1 MTSAKAGVM
10 RSTTSLS
17 VFRET
22 TMETTEAINQQFLSF
37 ALGNEIFAV
46 NVQQVKE
53 ILDVI
58 NITRVPQMPD
68 YMLGV
73 INLRGSVVPVI
84 DLRSKFGME
93 KQEQSRESCIVVLE
107 IDFDGERVVIG
118 ALTDA
123 VREVLVLASE
133 QIEPPPRLGMKLR
146 SEFIRGMGKQG
157 ENFIIIL
164 DIDKIFSNDELY
176 TINAAEERMNMGE

>member
-1 MTSAKAGVM
+1 MLPS
-10 RSTTSLS
+10 
-17 VFRET
+17 
-22 TMETTEAINQQFLSF
+22 EAASQQYLSF
-37 ALGNEIFAV
+37 ALGEEVFAV

-73 INLRGSVVPVI
+73 INLRGSVVPVV
-84 DLRSKFGME
+84 DLRCKFGME
-93 KQEQSRESCIVVLE
+93 KKEQNQENCIVVLE
-107 IDFDGERVVIG
+107 VDFDGERVVIG

-123 VREVLVLASE
+123 VREVLDLTAD
-133 QIEPPPRLGMKLR
+133 QIEPPPRMGMKLK

-157 ENFIIIL
+157 ESFIIIL
-164 DIDKIFSNDELY
+164 DIDKIFSSDELC
-176 TINAAEERMNMGE
+176 TISAAEGMEGAGE

>member
-1 MTSAKAGVM
+1 MSDKTSH
-10 RSTTSLS
+10 
-17 VFRET
+17 
-22 TMETTEAINQQFLSF
+22 QFLSF
-37 ALGNEIFAV
+37 ALGDEVFAV

-93 KQEQSRESCIVVLE
+93 PREANRENCIIVLE
-107 IDFDGERVVIG
+107 VDFDGEVVVIG
-118 ALTDA
+118 AFTDA
-123 VREVLVLASE
+123 VREVLDLSAE
-133 QIEPPPRLGMKLR
+133 QIEPPPRMGMKLK

-157 ENFIIIL
+157 EEFIILL
-164 DIDKIFSNDELY
+164 DIDRIFSTDEMNLLHD
-176 TINAAEERMNMGE
+176 NGHAEEVAV